1 MKTLVV
7 VYSRTGWTRRVGEE
21 IARECGAEL
30 RVIEDVNSRR
40 GLFGYWR
47 SIQDA
52 RKARQPAIKPMSLD
66 LRPYD
71 LVILGAPVWAGHMA
85 APMRSFIQR
94 YKQELRRV
102 AVFCT
107 MRGSGADRALAEMA
121 QALGRSPV
129 ARLALRDSDIKKGAS
144 AQIRDFLGIAGAL
157 AAAGAEP
164 VAPREEAVRPV
175 PPSTPPSSPRG
186 PQPGP
191 GRHPP
196 RPH

>member
-7 VYSRTGWTRRVGEE
+7 VYSRTGWTHRAGEE

-85 APMRSFIQR
+85 APMRSFIR
-94 YKQELRRV
+94 RHKEELRRV

-107 MRGSGADRALAEMA
+107 MRGSGADRALEEMA
-121 QALGRSPV
+121 QALGRAPI
-129 ARLALRDSDIKKGAS
+129 ARLALKDSEIKKGAS

-164 VAPREEAVRPV
+164 VAPREEAV
-175 PPSTPPSSPRG
+175 PSMPRSTSSSG
-186 PQPGP
+186 LDGQAE
-191 GRHPP
+191 RHPP
-196 RPH
+196 GPR